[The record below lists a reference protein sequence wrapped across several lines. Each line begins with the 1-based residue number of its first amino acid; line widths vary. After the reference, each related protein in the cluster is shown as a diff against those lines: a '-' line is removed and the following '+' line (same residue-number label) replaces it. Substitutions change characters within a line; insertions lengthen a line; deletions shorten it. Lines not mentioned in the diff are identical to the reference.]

1 MATRLV
7 ATAPT
12 ATHLA
17 AFTAE
22 PSTADV
28 WGGAVT
34 DTGVGVPTDTEGLAL
49 AALAL
54 AAWVATDTE
63 GLALGAWVL
72 AALVLAALVLAALVL
87 AGLGEVDRR
96 GRVGPRRS
104 WLRLADCSARQPNN

>member
-1 MATRLV
+1 MAIT
-7 ATAPT
+7 ATHLAPT

-22 PSTADV
+22 PITAAV

-34 DTGVGVPTDTEGLAL
+34 DIGVG
-49 AALAL
+49 
-54 AAWVATDTE
+54 VATDTE

-87 AGLGEVDRR
+87 AGLGEVDRL